1 MRSPDPSSTP
11 CRLSALYPV
20 VRIPLSWLIRLRV
33 LAWESRLFRPGV
45 ATLIGFA
52 LAGRSA
58 LMAHASQTDLGRA
71 RTLEGDRQGNMVR
84 GDSLPVKSRARVSR
98 RRKSREA
105 LPALDPSV
113 VRGFTRGSV
122 AYERARPEYP
132 DQARDFVA
140 RTFHLGPGKTVV
152 EIGGGT
158 GKWTRQL
165 VHTGAEVIVVE
176 PLPAMRRQLRRAVPG
191 VQVLARRG
199 EETRL
204 PPASVDL
211 VTVAQAMHW
220 LEGPRAL
227 EEFDRIL
234 RPGGGVAVIYNE
246 RRERGVRGQQL
257 RELLD
262 RYRPPRARRYMSGAW
277 KWAFRQSQTFAPLSL
292 FRYKNQQVLDRDA
305 MLDRYRSISFVS
317 ALSPRRQRVFFRAL
331 ARVLDEEVLRT
342 GSDRY
347 TLHYHGKIFWT
358 RRREG

>member
-1 MRSPDPSSTP
+1 
-11 CRLSALYPV
+11 
-20 VRIPLSWLIRLRV
+20 
-33 LAWESRLFRPGV
+33 
-45 ATLIGFA
+45 
-52 LAGRSA
+52 
-58 LMAHASQTDLGRA
+58 
-71 RTLEGDRQGNMVR
+71 
-84 GDSLPVKSRARVSR
+84 
-98 RRKSREA
+98 
-105 LPALDPSV
+105 V
-113 VRGFTRGSV
+113 VRGFTRASL

-140 RTFHLGPGKTVV
+140 RTFQLGPGKTVV

-165 VHTGAEVIVVE
+165 VRTGAEVIVVE
-176 PLPAMRRQLRRAVPG
+176 PVPAMHRQLRRAVPG
-191 VQVLARRG
+191 VRVLARRG

-204 PPASVDL
+204 PSASADL

-220 LEGPRAL
+220 LDGPRAL

-246 RRERGVRGQQL
+246 RRERGVRGPQL

-262 RYRPPRARRYMSGAW
+262 RYRPRHARLYTSGAW

-292 FRYKNQQVLDRDA
+292 FRYKNQQVLDREA

-317 ALSPRRQRVFFRAL
+317 ALPPRRQRAFFCAL
-331 ARVLDEEVLRT
+331 ARVLDEEALRT
-342 GSDRY
+342 GSGRY

-358 RRREG
+358 RRRGD